1 MKKNR
6 SSLFIII
13 AISLYLVLP
22 IVFTFLYSV
31 FTEWNEVLPKGITF
45 RYYIEVLTS
54 PQFLLSLLRTVI
66 ISILPIVL
74 CTLIILLVMYV
85 VVVYAPKYDK
95 YVQILCT
102 IPYALQGVIIA
113 ISVLSLYANAPAPF
127 SNRLLMLTGT
137 YCILILPYMYQGI
150 RNSLHSVNAHGLI
163 EAAQILGAG
172 KFYSFFA
179 VVVPNILSG
188 ITVSALLSA
197 AIIFG
202 DFIIVNIIG
211 GNYYVT
217 SQVYLYKSMFQSGQ
231 LTSAISIVLFL
242 ATLLIAA
249 GVYSIRSSNLRHKE
263 IKE

>member
-1 MKKNR
+1 MKKSR

-13 AISLYLVLP
+13 AISFYLVLP
-22 IVFTFLYSV
+22 IAFTFLYSI
-31 FTEWNEVLPKGITF
+31 FTEWNEVLPKGITL

-54 PQFLLSLLRTVI
+54 SQFLLSLLRTVI

-74 CTLIILLVMYV
+74 CSVILLLAMYV

-102 IPYALQGVIIA
+102 IPFALQGVIIA
-113 ISVLSLYANAPAPF
+113 IGVLSLYANAPLPF

-231 LTSAISIVLFL
+231 LTSAISIVLFM

-249 GVYSIRSSNLRHKE
+249 GVYSIKSSNLKHKE
-263 IKE
+263 IEE

>member
-13 AISLYLVLP
+13 TVSLYLVLP
-22 IVFTFLYSV
+22 IAFTFLYSI

-54 PQFLLSLLRTVI
+54 SQFLLSLLRTII
-66 ISILPIVL
+66 ISILPIFL
-74 CTLIILLVMYV
+74 CSIIILLVMYV
-85 VVVYAPKYDK
+85 VIVYAPKYDK

-113 ISVLSLYANAPAPF
+113 ISVLSLYANAPQPF

-150 RNSLHSVNAHGLI
+150 RNSLFSVNARGLI
-163 EAAQILGAG
+163 EAAQILGAS

-179 VVVPNILSG
+179 VIVPNILSG
-188 ITVSALLSA
+188 ITISALLSA
-197 AIIFG
+197 SIIFG

-217 SQVYLYKSMFQSGQ
+217 SQMYLYKTMFRSGQ
-231 LTSAISIVLFL
+231 LTSAVSIILFMV
-242 ATLLIAA
+242 TLLIAA
-249 GVYSIRSSNLRHKE
+249 GVYRIKNRNPKHKE